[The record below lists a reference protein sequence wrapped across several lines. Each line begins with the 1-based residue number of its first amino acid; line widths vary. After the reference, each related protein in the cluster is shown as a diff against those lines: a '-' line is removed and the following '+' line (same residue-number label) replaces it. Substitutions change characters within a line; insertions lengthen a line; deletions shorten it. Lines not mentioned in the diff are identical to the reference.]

1 MKSRGRSGWLIL
13 VIMNIALCCVLFLGA
28 CSFSNK
34 QTSRLQ
40 EREKDDEETKD
51 SMLYIEPMGNDINDG
66 VEVEEEDKDS
76 PNVFK
81 RYERKRVFTKMEAI
95 IGLTLPMNYEGWMA
109 QCLAEF
115 LWMEAAKDEQSLA
128 RPQLTSYASLMDYY
142 LTLQVGTEGPDIDEN
157 RMHQTYV
164 DTDSLNVVP
173 VWQSDDNSYTTYRIK
188 TFFYHGGAHPLYK
201 DFYLTFDNR
210 KHRMLSSNDIFKAG
224 SMQDVI
230 RRLKMKAGGR
240 SVFCYEEIEDQED
253 AMEPISPRWE
263 HYQTHYIPRPAL
275 TAQGVVFSYQRYE
288 IDAFAAGEFHFIL
301 PYEEVMNLL
310 NPDIVNTLKL

>member
-1 MKSRGRSGWLIL
+1 MANEIEKKQKRAILIAFVGGLIL
-13 VIMNIALCCVLFLGA
+13 LASCSSPNI
-28 CSFSNK
+28 
-34 QTSRLQ
+34 QTSCQQDENNNVVKDTASCVASIQNDLND
-40 EREKDDEETKD
+40 DDELVQEGEKLMA
-51 SMLYIEPMGNDINDG
+51 S
-66 VEVEEEDKDS
+66 
-76 PNVFK
+76 FK
-81 RYERKRVFTKMEAI
+81 RYELTREFTKMEAFV
-95 IGLTLPMNYEGWMA
+95 GLTLPVEHEGWMA
-109 QCLAEF
+109 QCVAEF
-115 LWMEAAKDEQSLA
+115 LWMEASEEELYQT
-128 RPQLTSYASLMDYY
+128 RPQVSSYSSLMDYY
-142 LTLQVGTEGPDIDEN
+142 LTSQVGTEGPDIDEN

-275 TAQGVVFSYQRYE
+275 TNQGVVFSYQRYE

-301 PYEEVMNLL
+301 PYEEVKNLL